1 MEAIVT
7 AAANIE
13 IFVATLAIAACLAR
27 LALRGMFW
35 LMQDAGAGAGRHFSV
50 QHAAGQAAGN
60 GRQGLQ
66 AR

>member
-13 IFVATLAIAACLAR
+13 IFIATLAVAACLAR
-27 LALRGMFW
+27 LALRGMFC
-35 LMQDAGAGAGRHFSV
+35 LMQDVGAGAGRHFSV
-50 QHAAGQAAGN
+50 QRATAPGAGN